1 MKHFLQSA
9 RGSVMMEF
17 IIVFPI
23 YLVLFAAIMALGD
36 MLVHSIRLPSAERTA
51 AFDVGAAAAAGSGWI
66 QVLAFLFP
74 AGEIAD
80 DGTRQDR
87 PVQASTLDHS
97 ADTAIQGPWSMT
109 SGSTVRNDYKLLVG
123 GTAGQ
128 LAFADWHFSDV
139 TRTSRS
145 GGAFG
150 TLASGGSMAM
160 YSKDA
165 SAAIKY
171 VTLKRRRN
179 MAGRSWRDN
188 GRNASDLVVHG
199 GWDSVHNEVY
209 ECENGVATTSNG
221 GSLRANPQL
230 FAPASYTRYPQFVTW
245 SN

>member
-1 MKHFLQSA
+1 MI
-9 RGSVMMEF
+9 EF

-51 AFDVGAAAAAGSGWI
+51 AFDIGAAGAAGSGWS
-66 QVLAFLFP
+66 QVLAMLFP

-80 DGTRQDR
+80 DGTRQDN

-97 ADTAIQGPWSMT
+97 ADTTIQGPWSMT
-109 SGSTVRNDYKLLVG
+109 SGSKVRNDYKLLVG
-123 GTAGQ
+123 GVAGQ
-128 LAFADWHFSDV
+128 LAFADWYFSDV
-139 TRTSRS
+139 TKTSQA
-145 GGAFG
+145 GGDFG
-150 TLASGGSMAM
+150 NLISGGSIAM
-160 YSKDA
+160 YSKG
-165 SAAIKY
+165 SATTYNYI
-171 VTLKRRRN
+171 TLKRRRN